1 MHLPKH
7 FKRINDRW
15 CTLKKSLNFKL
26 LAWAALSLFSISTI
40 LTYHSSSKIYAEL
53 TESAKLKSKQYAESF
68 SQEIRIKI
76 SNAFETTRNFA
87 KTLSQTKDK
96 KNPLKVSR
104 EEVIRMME
112 IYFKDN
118 KTIFGF
124 NTCWEPNAF
133 DGKDQEYKDKFPFDS
148 TGRMIPYM
156 THKAD
161 GSVKIEPLVDY
172 DKPGA
177 GDYYLLPVKL
187 AKDVVIPPYIYPVD
201 GHNIL
206 MITLASPIMIDNKVY
221 GAAGADIDLTFF
233 QDLTDKN
240 LTLPEGSR
248 IIIYDQKGTIVG
260 FTGQKNLI
268 LKNIFT
274 EKIDNYNNISEERLK
289 DNSKYDMLDSSNL
302 SIVTSLNIEG
312 TDWFIEVL
320 IPKKAITQPI
330 VNEILFLLLTSLGIT
345 LIALLVGYF
354 LVQKITVNIAHLAEK
369 LKTTAEVTKNG
380 SNQLKE
386 ASQQV
391 AESTQ
396 NQASAIQETAATLEE
411 IDAMVTK
418 SVENAKLSM
427 EQAVQSFNIAEEGKI
442 AVEEMRHTMNE
453 IKTSNADIVQQ
464 IDSSN
469 KEIESIIKVIQD
481 ISEKTKVIN
490 DIVFQTKLLS
500 FNASVE
506 AARAGEHGKG
516 FAVVAE
522 EVGNLAAMSGKS
534 SGEINELLEKSIS
547 SVERIIKNTKEKVDI
562 LVQDGLSKVENGAI
576 VAEKC
581 EHILNQIVQNVSS
594 VKNIMEDISTA
605 ANEQS
610 KGVTNITQAMNMLDS
625 STQQNSNSVQQT
637 AQQSE
642 DLHKE
647 AESLNSVI
655 TLLEEEVHGQ
665 RKVS

>member
-274 EKIDNYNNISEERLK
+274 
-289 DNSKYDMLDSSNL
+289 
-302 SIVTSLNIEG
+302 
-312 TDWFIEVL
+312 
-320 IPKKAITQPI
+320 
-330 VNEILFLLLTSLGIT
+330 
-345 LIALLVGYF
+345 
-354 LVQKITVNIAHLAEK
+354 
-369 LKTTAEVTKNG
+369 
-380 SNQLKE
+380 
-386 ASQQV
+386 
-391 AESTQ
+391 
-396 NQASAIQETAATLEE
+396 
-411 IDAMVTK
+411 
-418 SVENAKLSM
+418 
-427 EQAVQSFNIAEEGKI
+427 
-442 AVEEMRHTMNE
+442 
-453 IKTSNADIVQQ
+453 
-464 IDSSN
+464 
-469 KEIESIIKVIQD
+469 
-481 ISEKTKVIN
+481 
-490 DIVFQTKLLS
+490 
-500 FNASVE
+500 
-506 AARAGEHGKG
+506 
-516 FAVVAE
+516 
-522 EVGNLAAMSGKS
+522 
-534 SGEINELLEKSIS
+534 
-547 SVERIIKNTKEKVDI
+547 
-562 LVQDGLSKVENGAI
+562 
-576 VAEKC
+576 
-581 EHILNQIVQNVSS
+581 
-594 VKNIMEDISTA
+594 
-605 ANEQS
+605 
-610 KGVTNITQAMNMLDS
+610 
-625 STQQNSNSVQQT
+625 
-637 AQQSE
+637 
-642 DLHKE
+642 
-647 AESLNSVI
+647 
-655 TLLEEEVHGQ
+655 
-665 RKVS
+665 